1 MITSHY
7 YKNTNNT
14 PIMCDWEPGPDFEKS
29 EKDELKKL
37 IEKLPPEMVKKYL
50 KQIKE
55 ELKKQKSCEKKNE
68 IKKEEDKNSGL
79 TN

>member
-14 PIMCDWEPGPDFEKS
+14 PIMCDWESGFDVEKI
-29 EKDELKKL
+29 EKEELKKL
-37 IEKLPPEMVKKYL
+37 IEDLTPEMRKKLL

-55 ELKKQKSCEKKNE
+55 ELKKQKSCEKKDE

>member
-14 PIMCDWEPGPDFEKS
+14 PIMCDWEYVDDQQQEEKRELEYLIKNIS
-29 EKDELKKL
+29 PEIRRKLIKILKKE
-37 IEKLPPEMVKKYL
+37 IEK
-50 KQIKE
+50 
-55 ELKKQKSCEKKNE
+55 EKKNQT
-68 IKKEEDKNSGL
+68 KKEEDKNSGL

>member
-14 PIMCDWEPGPDFEKS
+14 PIMCDWDYGNDPQQYEKR
-29 EKDELKKL
+29 ELKKL
-37 IEKLPPEMVKKYL
+37 IEQLPPEMIKKYL
-50 KQIKE
+50 KQITE
-55 ELKKQKSCEKKNE
+55 ELKKQKSCEKKDE